1 MKSINTFACCMHMM
15 NDMKPSVRRIKPM
28 ERSYGSQYDMER
40 HARSVNPIEGK
51 RRLMK
56 IINVFI
62 KYQATRIMV
71 SIHGSHKKFIRI
83 GFQSCTSGFMASV
96 KGEKE
101 YTQSL
106 QEIDEE
112 YCEDFR
118 MEIAAMVIHM
128 SYGHRDCNKQGKP
141 WYKYSQFCKAKNKRY
156 KSKTFMV
163 NGEPHAYP
171 SNKAFCEG
179 VLQVLI
185 GHYFTNSQVHAI
197 VKAWHSNANESLH
210 SMVYTKVDKD
220 KKTNYDDYT
229 SGVKSGASDWNV
241 GHEQSVTDRFDSM
254 GIPMNGVQASG
265 LEKRRLVGQKHKLY
279 QNLDEVKT
287 KRKVKRHK
295 KNNTDNSYSSCNHTV

>member
-15 NDMKPSVRRIKPM
+15 NVEDQRCF
-28 ERSYGSQYDMER
+28 SYVGLVMSPNQ
-40 HARSVNPIEGK
+40 
-51 RRLMK
+51 
-56 IINVFI
+56 
-62 KYQATRIMV
+62 V
-71 SIHGSHKKFIRI
+71 SSDKDYGEHSWFTQKVYKNWISILHIRI
-83 GFQSCTSGFMASV
+83 YGICQRRKA
-96 KGEKE
+96 E